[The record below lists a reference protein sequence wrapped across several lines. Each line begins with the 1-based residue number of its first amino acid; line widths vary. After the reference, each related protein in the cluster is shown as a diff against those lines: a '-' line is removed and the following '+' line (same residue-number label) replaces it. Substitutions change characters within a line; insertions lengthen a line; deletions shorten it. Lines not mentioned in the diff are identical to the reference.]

1 MSAAERAQDV
11 ERVATVT
18 PLPSRAT
25 PDPEPAVPAERTAP
39 SLPSVPLP
47 SASQIFDFVVP
58 PDIWSDKRPS
68 LRDLWLY
75 GVYGRWTQASGPVRV
90 LGALYATVV
99 AMPVHAATYLVNWI
113 VERPARLLVAAMVAA
128 LIKLAF

>member
-1 MSAAERAQDV
+1 MSTAESSRDV

-25 PDPEPAVPAERTAP
+25 PDPEPAVPAVPATPALP
-39 SLPSVPLP
+39 AVSLPSP
-47 SASQIFDFVVP
+47 AQIFDFVVP

-68 LRDLWLY
+68 LQELWWY

-90 LGALYATVV
+90 AGALYASVV
-99 AMPVHAATYLVNWI
+99 AMPFHTLTYLANWI
-113 VERPARLLVAAMVAA
+113 VERPARLLIAAAIIGLVILA
-128 LIKLAF
+128 L

>member
-1 MSAAERAQDV
+1 MSAAESSRDV

-25 PDPEPAVPAERTAP
+25 PDPEPAQTVSGLPAVH
-39 SLPSVPLP
+39 LPSMGQVADL
-47 SASQIFDFVVP
+47 IVP
-58 PDIWSDKRPS
+58 PDIWSDDRPS
-68 LRDLWLY
+68 LRKLWLY

-90 LGALYATVV
+90 LGALYAALF
-99 AMPVHAATYLVNWI
+99 AMPITTALYVLAWI
-113 VERPARLLVAAMVAA
+113 VERPSRFIAAATVAA

>member
-1 MSAAERAQDV
+1 MSTAESSRDV

-18 PLPSRAT
+18 SLPSRAT
-25 PDPEPAVPAERTAP
+25 PDPEPATPALP
-39 SLPSVPLP
+39 VSLPSP
-47 SASQIFDFVVP
+47 AQIFDFVVP

-90 LGALYATVV
+90 AGALYASVV
-99 AMPVHAATYLVNWI
+99 AMPITTALYLLAWV
-113 VERPARLLVAAMVAA
+113 VERPARVAVVVA
-128 LIKLAF
+128 LYYLYKLAF